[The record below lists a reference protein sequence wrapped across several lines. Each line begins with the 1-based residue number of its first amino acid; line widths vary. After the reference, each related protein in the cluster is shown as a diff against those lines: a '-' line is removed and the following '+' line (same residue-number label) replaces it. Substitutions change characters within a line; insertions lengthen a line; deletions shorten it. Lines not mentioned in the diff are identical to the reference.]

1 MLLLILVTLTTIV
14 QSELRWTQ
22 YSDRASMPKSKRER
36 DRLRE
41 LLSKVNE
48 AYLTSSEDKRRFADL
63 QAIFAADDVM
73 EAEADRPSD
82 YTAVLVGLAAVTAVA
97 LYLYRRPVAVFDE
110 QARQLRLNRFTSTC
124 MCCVLFILTSI
135 HAVRL
140 IQCNMYKYV

>member
-1 MLLLILVTLTTIV
+1 
-14 QSELRWTQ
+14 
-22 YSDRASMPKSKRER
+22 MPKSKRER

-41 LLSKVNE
+41 LLSKVNQ

-82 YTAVLVGLAAVTAVA
+82 YTAVLVGLAAVAAVA

-110 QARQLRLNRFTSTC
+110 QARQLRLNRFTTC
-124 MCCVLFILTSI
+124 MCFVLFILTSI